1 MKTFSGEMR
10 MNLINKESH
19 EKFFRGYTIYDCAI
33 HTKDIMFF
41 IAVEEQENRDTLPNC
56 HFITIGAHLP
66 MEKRFAVFSAGTFT
80 FSTAV
85 CNFDPILFPARE
97 FLAVDTR
104 SQVYSANAKQ
114 KDVEKSIRKVID
126 MRTHQG
132 AAGIVLKVVRAAG
145 QVYALGNYRKIYRRI
160 GIDQWIELG
169 KEGKGVPVPADIETG
184 ISYSQGLGFR
194 DMSAFAAD
202 DMYAVGGY
210 GDVWRFDG
218 NKWHN
223 CPIPTNADLRTV
235 CCAGDGQVYITE
247 MNGSVWAGRA
257 DQWKRIAVA
266 DIAPGYQPVDAVW
279 FNQKLYLGAQEGLW
293 TIDLKNKTLVPL
305 DEVESDAP
313 NATNSGRLDLSPDG
327 KYLLTAGPHG
337 ACLNDGT
344 GWKRLFSTFD
354 FL

>member
-1 MKTFSGEMR
+1 MKPLFDKKHFIQ
-10 MNLINKESH
+10 LL
-19 EKFFRGYTIYDCAI
+19 RGYTIYDCAI
-33 HTKDIMFF
+33 NNKDRYCFLL
-41 IAVEEQENRDTLPNC
+41 VEEADNRDTLPRTRFVIVLADN
-56 HFITIGAHLP
+56 P
-66 MEKRFAVFSAGTFT
+66 MEERFGWYETGDLTFT
-80 FSTAV
+80 TFV
-85 CNFDPILFPARE
+85 RGINPPE
-97 FLAVDTR
+97 YVGVDTR
-104 SQVYSANAKQ
+104 SNVYSSNAQRKGE
-114 KDVEKSIRKVID
+114 EKSIDQVID

-132 AAGIVLKVVRAAG
+132 GAGIVRKVVRAAG

-160 GIDQWIELG
+160 GMEQWIELG
-169 KEGKGVPVPADIETG
+169 QEGKGVPVPADIETG
-184 ISYSQGLGFR
+184 KSYSQGLGFR
-194 DMSAFAAD
+194 DMSAFSAD
-202 DMYAVGGY
+202 DMYAVGGD

-257 DQWKRIAVA
+257 DKWKRIVVA

-279 FNQKLYLGAQEGLW
+279 FNQRLYLGGQEGLW
-293 TIDLKNKTLVPL
+293 TIDIKNKSLVPL

-313 NATNSGRLDLSPDG
+313 NATNGGRLDLSPDG